1 MVIKNLQFVYKSCL
15 ASIALKTSK
24 RYFETEKVMWKIN
37 DYKTVAI
44 VVNLQLKRRSGRNV
58 KRKKYMDDVDLNLSD
73 DNTMDLLPTD
83 TEGAVVKPVQLGW
96 RPCCLGTFTNMSLY
110 LNRFGF
116 HMMTSRFAL
125 AWIAFFIRRSPIVKR
140 SYFENGRR
148 KAINGYWRSV

>member
-1 MVIKNLQFVYKSCL
+1 MFGLFYQNRLLEKKDRQLDGYKKSSICVEILFGQYCSKNV
-15 ASIALKTSK
+15 TK
-24 RYFETEKVMWKIN
+24 RYFETEN
-37 DYKTVAI
+37 DYKTDAI
-44 VVNLQLKRRSGRNV
+44 VVYLQLKRRSGRNV

-110 LNRFGF
+110 LNCFGF

-125 AWIAFFIRRSPIVKR
+125 V
-140 SYFENGRR
+140 
-148 KAINGYWRSV
+148 